1 MRRHGFLSPFDL
13 VPVLLSAVMIA
24 AGCQTVRSTVAPHP
38 VVASGEADRKG
49 QADAFPEGK
58 VPQNYRITLTLTAGQ
73 SWTDRYTSTSEMTRT
88 YTSAD
93 GKKTVRSRPGG
104 LDLVATQTVASVT
117 GGVARIEIRESHA
130 RILQEGRYIDAPF
143 RQFGPPNPVFFTLDL
158 ATGKT
163 DFSEMEK
170 AYTDWMAG
178 LKEGP
183 AGDILGKN
191 FRLTG
196 YLAQL
201 RELYG
206 RPFSRFAGKT
216 LSRESAAAGEK
227 DFVLPFLGPGVS
239 LGTVPVKTR
248 SRIDGF
254 EVRGSNHY
262 MKVTGDYDGGVAWS
276 ADDLSS
282 RLADFG
288 VPPPVAFRSSGETR
302 GRFDST
308 VDILLGRV
316 VRSSGQFSYTASA
329 TFDGGTLAEEISG
342 KSLLEPAE

>member
-1 MRRHGFLSPFDL
+1 MRRRGILSPKVL

-24 AGCQTVRSTVAPHP
+24 AGCQTVRSTVSPHP
-38 VVASGEADRKG
+38 VVTSGEADRKG

-58 VPQNYRITLTLTAGQ
+58 VPQSYRITLALSPGQ
-73 SWTDRYTSTSEMTRT
+73 SWTDRFTSTSEMTRT
-88 YTSAD
+88 YTGAD
-93 GKKTVRSRPGG
+93 GKKTVRARTVG
-104 LDLVATQTVASVT
+104 LELVATQTVVSVT
-117 GGVARIEIRESHA
+117 GDVARIEVRESQA
-130 RILQEGRYIDAPF
+130 RILQEGRFLDAPF

-183 AGDILGKN
+183 AGEILGKY

-206 RPFSRFAGKT
+206 KPFSRFAGKT

-227 DFVLPFLGPGVS
+227 DFVLPFLGPGIA
-239 LGTVPVKTR
+239 LGSVPVNSR
-248 SRIDGF
+248 SRVEDF
-254 EVRGSNHY
+254 EVRGSSHY
-262 MKVTGDYDGGVAWS
+262 MKVAGNYDGAVAWS
-276 ADDLSS
+276 ADELAD

-288 VPPPVAFRSSGETR
+288 VPPPATFRSSGEAR
-302 GRFDST
+302 GHFDST
-308 VDILLGRV
+308 VDILLGREI
-316 VRSSGQFSYTASA
+316 RSSSQLSYAASA
-329 TFDGGTLAEEISG
+329 TFGGATITEEIAG
-342 KSLLEPAE
+342 KSLLEPAQ